1 MAGWA
6 LHGRFPRLA
15 PCIASWK
22 KREALEANARGHM
35 PQMGAATGDDTEA
48 AEDYVTPSREQFQ
61 ACARVVFI
69 HGLRKDAPAARHH
82 RIGSEH
88 RTSLPSGRD
97 GAGLG
102 FGQTQC

>member
-1 MAGWA
+1 MTATVVVVRSSGKA
-6 LHGRFPRLA
+6 VIYYERDGYYH
-15 PCIASWK
+15 
-22 KREALEANARGHM
+22 EANARGHM